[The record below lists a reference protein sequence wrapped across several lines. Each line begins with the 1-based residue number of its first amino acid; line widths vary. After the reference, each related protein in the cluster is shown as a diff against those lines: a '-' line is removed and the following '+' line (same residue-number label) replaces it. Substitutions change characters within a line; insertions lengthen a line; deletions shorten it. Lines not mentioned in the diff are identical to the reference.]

1 MTPVKTV
8 YANGIKETGMVTFTG
23 FMEIEPIRTTFVF
36 NELLNSRTY
45 IEIKKCELLVTISQH
60 VGIEEIPVVVRFFM
74 SRNPVGSLQNVAT
87 IPADTPFERFLV
99 QGDEGS
105 DFKMNLTNLLRETLE
120 WRKGISRHTAVIIEP
135 LNNHPNEGTISAI
148 KVHDS
153 SIKILIEYTHKGNS
167 FSV

>member
-1 MTPVKTV
+1 MSPVKNV
-8 YANGIKETGMVTFTG
+8 YANGIKETGVVTFTG
-23 FMEIEPIRTTFVF
+23 FMEIEPIRTTLVF

-60 VGIEEIPVVVRFFM
+60 LAIEEIPVVVKFFM
-74 SRNPVGSLQNVAT
+74 SRNPVGSLQDVTT
-87 IPADTPFERFLV
+87 IPADTPFQKFLIK
-99 QGDEGS
+99 GDEGS

-135 LNNHPNEGTISAI
+135 SNNHPNEGTISTI

-153 SIKILIEYTHKGNS
+153 SIKILIEYTHKGKS
-167 FSV
+167 F